1 MGVFG
6 SIPRAALPVAVAAAA
21 LPQLATVFVI
31 GAESNVDPEP
41 PPEPPEDLVSVGAS
55 TTKQRRPRVRVA
67 CAPELGLVMEAETA
81 KTYAK
86 NAQRFC
92 NTSSPW
98 AENHLNVQEVLGF
111 VAPWSDH
118 GYRAA
123 RYFRGKLSQVS
134 PLWFRVLPGKGRGS
148 SFEITG
154 WDLADE
160 QRRWTKQAGAEFCL
174 EERCGDGPDVL
185 PHFSF
190 EGFDKLPA
198 LRAVLEA
205 PMELAAEI
213 VVTCEKGGFQGAVLD
228 VRLALFP
235 SLRSLVPALVA
246 AIGRAL
252 RAGGRRFLLSVP
264 AQPAGGGG
272 PAFDTADASAVA
284 GSVDGV
290 VLGTRDYSRKQP
302 GPAAPLP
309 WVRASAL
316 RLLGNGQGGSS
327 GLRPEQLLLEVPLYG
342 RAFQDGQPEGK
353 VIDAVE
359 TVKVLAKQ
367 QPDMAWDAEAAEHSA
382 ELTKGKVWLSIPTL
396 AFVNARL
403 QLAHSLGV
411 GVALR
416 DLGAGFD
423 ASFDLLPMRFDGQ
436 QLSAAKGANTIDAEA
451 HNKAGVSGTKDDL

>member
-1 MGVFG
+1 MGLFG
-6 SIPRAALPVAVAAAA
+6 SIPAAA
-21 LPQLATVFVI
+21 LAASLAATLLPRSHTTVL
-31 GAESNVDPEP
+31 ANADSNMESM
-41 PPEPPEDLVSVGAS
+41 PPEDLVSASAS
-55 TTKQRRPRVRVA
+55 TAKQRRPRVRVA
-67 CAPELGLVMEAETA
+67 CAPELGLVTESETA

-92 NTSSPW
+92 NTSSGW
-98 AENHLNVQEVLGF
+98 AENHLKVPEVLGF

-134 PLWFRVLPGKGRGS
+134 PLWFRVLPGKGGGS
-148 SFEITG
+148 NFEIAG
-154 WDLADE
+154 WEIADE
-160 QRRWTKQAGAEFCL
+160 QRRWTKQAGGEFCL

-190 EGFDKLPA
+190 EGFDKLPV

-205 PMELAAEI
+205 PINLAAEI

-228 VRLALFP
+228 IRLALFP
-235 SLRSLVPALVA
+235 SLRSLVPALA
-246 AIGRAL
+246 AAVSRAL
-252 RAGGRRFLLSVP
+252 HAGGRRFLLSVP
-264 AQPAGGGG
+264 ARPPSGAG
-272 PAFDTADASAVA
+272 PDFDAADASAVA
-284 GSVDGV
+284 GYVDGV
-290 VLGTRDYSRKQP
+290 VLGTRDYSRNQP

-316 RLLGNGQGGSS
+316 RLLGKGQGGSG

-342 RAFQDGQPEGK
+342 RAFQEGQPEGK

-359 TVKVLAKQ
+359 TLKVLAKQ
-367 QPDMAWDAEAAEHSA
+367 QPEMSWDAEAAEHSA

-396 AFVNARL
+396 AFLKARL
-403 QLAHSLGV
+403 QLARSLQV

-423 ASFDLLPMRFDGQ
+423 ASFDLLPMRFDGEQ
-436 QLSAAKGANTIDAEA
+436 QSVAKGATTTEADATD
-451 HNKAGVSGTKDDL
+451 KAGVGVTKDEL